1 MPIGPLIIT
10 INGMIRDFRPLLD
23 YERKVD
29 TSDLVPDGDY
39 CLVEQLERAQ
49 YGVSMSHD
57 AIIRKTVVT
66 AIQIFK
72 RAVYRGLGVEMH
84 KKMDEEDVK

>member
-1 MPIGPLIIT
+1 MPIGLIIIN
-10 INGMIRDFRPLLD
+10 INGMIRDFRPPLD

-29 TSDLVPDGDY
+29 TSNLVPDGDY
-39 CLVEQLERAQ
+39 CLVEQLERAR

-72 RAVYRGLGVEMH
+72 RAVYRGFGVEMH
-84 KKMDEEDVK
+84 RKNG

>member
-66 AIQIFK
+66 AIQTENGGNGDSDLQAC
-72 RAVYRGLGVEMH
+72 RLSGAWRGNA
-84 KKMDEEDVK
+84 